1 MWTTAQFQFTST
13 VLHHT
18 SWQNSAEESS
28 TTVPFIPI
36 SGFWFLDAV
45 LVLKIFVLYNFS
57 TTCSE
62 GTVLVS
68 FSNPCRDNPLF
79 FSNACAFYSCSIRF
93 YGFAQI
99 FPFCL
104 LGIFTFLVEGVPH
117 QVGLLYI
124 LLDFSQKTVFS
135 VLLSQFVV
143 PTSARAQVIDI
154 WL

>member
-1 MWTTAQFQFTST
+1 VSYTLAIGESESELHNACGLLHSSSSQVLYSSSQVL

-104 LGIFTFLVEGVPH
+104 SGIFTFFGRGGFLK
-117 QVGLLYI
+117 
-124 LLDFSQKTVFS
+124 LDY
-135 VLLSQFVV
+135 
-143 PTSARAQVIDI
+143 
-154 WL
+154 